1 MSGFNKLLS
10 AELLPAKSIAD
21 QAFDGVIVV
30 GHCLKELKAQSAL
43 SGLYN
48 TLEGY
53 FQLNAGAR
61 DSTSL
66 IPIDKSIVPSGRL
79 IYSGTGP
86 VHRDFDDVRSYKAAA
101 QAGVRLALSAG
112 LKAPILATVPHKRF
126 PQAELVSVL
135 GSLHPLYVPLNVR
148 DDGVPRRMEKLGLL
162 AVQQDQ
168 KTFVHLAEAFEASFT
183 VCRDVG
189 DSDPI
194 RMAPPRVGEYIED
207 VFKGGNVKVSVISNP
222 EEIQKDY
229 PMMAAVN
236 RCANHVKSHQAR
248 LIKLEYDSGD
258 GVDETVMMVGKGVT
272 IDTGGTDIK
281 TGGHMFGMSRDKYG
295 SAIVGGFFKAL
306 DVLKP
311 KKFKAIGYMCMVRN
325 SIGSDAY
332 TCDEVIKCRSGKRI
346 HIYNTD
352 AEGRLTMLD
361 PLTHMRE
368 MAVNERNAHLMTIAT
383 LTGHEVLTHGFHG
396 ACLDNGPAVREKYGY
411 KLQATGDEYGQP
423 VEVDRLKAEDFKFHL
438 AESPSADLR
447 QGNTIPS
454 TQTLRGHH
462 TPAAFLQMAS
472 RIDEHGLDSD
482 KPLKYSHLDIG
493 SAMGD
498 MPDVTFPNPLVAL
511 VAHHVIPR
519 S

>member
-1 MSGFNKLLS
+1 MGIVKQLLS
-10 AELLPAKSIAD
+10 AELHPAKSVAD
-21 QAFDGVIVV
+21 SAFDGVIVV
-30 GHCLKELKAQSAL
+30 GHCLKELKAQASLA
-43 SGLYN
+43 GLYN
-48 TLEGY
+48 TLESY
-53 FQLNAGAR
+53 FQINAGAR

-66 IPIDKSIVPSGRL
+66 IPIDKSIVPSGRI

-86 VHRDFDDVRSYKAAA
+86 VHRDFDDVRRYSTAA
-101 QAGVRLALSAG
+101 QAGMRMALSAG
-112 LKAPILATVPHKRF
+112 IRAPILATVPHKRF
-126 PQAELVSVL
+126 AQAELVSAL
-135 GSLHPLYVPLNVR
+135 GSLHPLYIPINVR
-148 DDGVPRRMEKLGLL
+148 DDGCPRRMEKLGFLG
-162 AVQQDQ
+162 VQYDQ
-168 KTFVHLAEAFEASFT
+168 KTLVRLAEAFEASFT

-189 DSDPI
+189 DGDPQ
-194 RMAPPRVGEYIED
+194 RMAPPRVAEYIEK
-207 VFKGGNVKVSVISNP
+207 VFKDGNVKISVVSDP
-222 EEIQKDY
+222 EEIKKDY

-236 RCANHVKSHQAR
+236 RCANHVIAHQAR

-258 GVDETVMMVGKGVT
+258 AVSETVMMVGKGVT
-272 IDTGGTDIK
+272 IDTGGADVK

-311 KKFKAIGYMCMVRN
+311 KNFKAVGYMCMVRN

-332 TCDEVIKCRSGKRI
+332 TCDEIIKCRSGKRI

-361 PLTHMRE
+361 PLTQMRE
-368 MAVNERNAHLMTIAT
+368 MAVDEVNAHLMTIAT

-396 ACLDNGPAVREKYGY
+396 ACMDNGPAQREKYGY
-411 KLQATGDEYGQP
+411 KLQNTGDEYGQP
-423 VEVDRLKAEDFKFHL
+423 VEVDRLKSEDFKFHL
-438 AESPSADLR
+438 AESPAADLR

-472 RIDEHGLDSD
+472 RIDEHGNDSE

-498 MPDVTFPNPLVAL
+498 MPDVTYPNPLVAL